1 MKTPPT
7 TEDMTSEDMALAKQL
22 LDNHKR
28 GQEKEDREH
37 QALIKKIKH
46 IYGVLN
52 IPHEDHITITK
63 FYNRR
68 TIIGGKTVVMNLR
81 GCYSPVFSADYDAGS
96 CDKKRRDGDGVTG
109 RQKRC
114 DFNDY
119 NYNVTYHK
127 KQWNNPRDKNKTH
140 TFYQNRIN
148 LCPFCGREETG
159 EDKHEWNNAP
169 ENWVYR
175 LPAKMDGSDNWE
187 IYGDVS
193 EVKECNLYKDPIK
206 YKRCRDCSKMS
217 MKDYL
222 SGYEY
227 NFGIIDKKKKHL
239 YELIYPSKVTE
250 SREYF
255 LNKRKRKI
263 ATKTQEA
270 KCSPVSLPVSSP
282 VNSRVEFCEYRQ
294 GSEGNVYLMLN
305 NHTGRVKIGMTKN
318 KPEYRESTLQSEDP
332 DVELAYYKKVQSM
345 RKTERELHEAFKEKR
360 YRGEWFDLTQD
371 DIEQA
376 KEMIKEAAE
385 KET

>member
-1 MKTPPT
+1 MTTPPT

-28 GQEKEDREH
+28 EQEKEDREH

-46 IYGVLN
+46 IYSVLN
-52 IPHEDHITITK
+52 VSHKDHITITK

-81 GCYSPVFSADYDAGS
+81 GCYSPVFSVDYDAGR
-96 CDKKRRDGDGVTG
+96 CDNRSYSYQGVTG

-114 DFNDY
+114 EENDY
-119 NYNVTYHK
+119 NKINNRHK
-127 KQWNNPRDKNKTH
+127 NYWRTHGDGHKTH

-148 LCPFCGREETG
+148 LCPFCGSEQIEK
-159 EDKHEWNNAP
+159 DKHQWKNAP
-169 ENWVYR
+169 ESWVYR

-193 EVKECNLYKDPIK
+193 EVNERNLYKEPIK

-227 NFGIIDKKKKHL
+227 NFGIIDEEKKHL
-239 YELIYPSKVTE
+239 YDLMYPSAIIE

-255 LNKRKRKI
+255 LDKRKRKI

-270 KCSPVSLPVSSP
+270 KCSPVSSP
-282 VNSRVEFCEYRQ
+282 AIKPVEFCEYRQ

-332 DVELAYYKKVQSM
+332 DVELTYHKKVENM
-345 RKTERELHEAFKEKR
+345 RETEKMLHETFKEKR

-371 DIEQA
+371 DIEKA
-376 KEMIKEAAE
+376 KAMLDEAAE
-385 KET
+385 K